1 MPSVDDKD
9 VEWDDDDDND
19 DLDLNEDMS
28 EEEVKR
34 IMQSIAEKKQNTDNG
49 AGDLDVSGGFE
60 NVQCEIFKDSFYFV
74 SGPNTHVQV
83 L

>member
-9 VEWDDDDDND
+9 VEWDDDDDD
-19 DLDLNEDMS
+19 DLDFNEDMS

-34 IMQSIAEKKQNTDNG
+34 IMQSIADKKQNTDNG